1 MTDISDFLLTQVIN
15 YGAPLF
21 GLTLFLG
28 AMGLPLPGSV
38 MVIAVGSFAQQGY
51 FSWIQ
56 MALVGLTGAVL
67 GDAVSFSMGNYGKNW
82 VQEKFGDSPAWANAQ
97 KTFQRSAWLAIFL
110 TRFLITALAVPTNL
124 IAGGSGLKFR
134 SFMFYDFLG
143 EATWIILYGGLG
155 YAFGSQWETVSD
167 FISNFGGLVVG
178 IVVFGIGLW
187 LARNWLHENRH
198 GKEISSSS
206 D

>member
-28 AMGLPLPGSV
+28 AIGLPLPGSV

-56 MALVGLTGAVL
+56 MVLVGLTGAVL
-67 GDAVSFSMGNYGKNW
+67 GDALSFAMGNYGKNW
-82 VQEKFGDSPAWANAQ
+82 VQGKFGDSSTWVNAQ
-97 KTFQRSAWLAIFL
+97 KTFQRSAWLAVFL
-110 TRFLITALAVPTNL
+110 TRFLVTALAVPTNL

-134 SFMFYDFLG
+134 GFILYDFLG

-155 YAFGSQWETVSD
+155 YAFGSQWEAVSD
-167 FISNFGGLVVG
+167 FISNFGGLAIGVVILMVG
-178 IVVFGIGLW
+178 IRQAWTWQLGRKQLS
-187 LARNWLHENRH
+187 NQ
-198 GKEISSSS
+198 S
-206 D
+206 

>member
-28 AMGLPLPGSV
+28 AIGLPLPGSV

-67 GDAVSFSMGNYGKNW
+67 GDALSFAMGNYGKNW
-82 VQEKFGDSPAWANAQ
+82 VQGKFGDSPTWVNAQ
-97 KTFQRSAWLAIFL
+97 KTFQRSAWLAVFL
-110 TRFLITALAVPTNL
+110 TRFLVTALAVPTNL

-134 SFMFYDFLG
+134 SFMLYDFLG

-155 YAFGSQWETVSD
+155 YAFGSQWEAVSD
-167 FISNFGGLVVG
+167 FISNFGGLAIGVVILMVG
-178 IVVFGIGLW
+178 IRQAWTWQLGRKQLS
-187 LARNWLHENRH
+187 NQ
-198 GKEISSSS
+198 S
-206 D
+206 